1 MQIQDQQFTKWL
13 RRPTE
18 LIASAWFL
26 LTSAGSLIVPYIVLL
41 FDQVK
46 DFFGSPM
53 HAFTFMY
60 TNSVIQQ
67 LLLFFLP
74 VVIYALKHDGVEQ
87 SMRLKLPRCEA
98 LLAILIAPIGVM
110 ACDKLSTWWLMLI
123 EALGGSISPPDYPGS
138 NTLPELGVALIL
150 TALLPAICEETLFR
164 GGMMGAWER
173 RGTKQALVITSV
185 LFALL
190 HGSVQGLPVQLIM
203 GFVLGYI
210 VLLSDSLYVGIAY
223 HFVHNATILILD
235 YYQYKDLIL
244 DDRFMTLTAEV
255 IGTIG
260 LGNLLIQTIVLT
272 ALFVGALMLFIRL
285 MKKKGAQID
294 KITEGDKEP
303 MGWETLIVLL
313 AGLLTVG
320 VRFSSG
326 LLAVCGLG

>member
-1 MQIQDQQFTKWL
+1 MQLEDQQFKKWL

-26 LTSAGSLIVPYIVLL
+26 LASAGSLIVPYIVL
-41 FDQVK
+41 FIDQAL
-46 DFFGSPM
+46 DFFGEPM
-53 HAFTFMY
+53 QTLTFVY

-74 VVIYALKHDGVEQ
+74 VVIYAMKHDGVGQ
-87 SMRLKLPRCEA
+87 SMRLKFPRWEA
-98 LLAILIAPIGVM
+98 LLAILIAPIGVL
-110 ACDKLSTWWLMLI
+110 ACDKLSAWWMMLI
-123 EALGGSISPPDYPGS
+123 ETLGGNISPSDFPSS
-138 NTLPELGVALIL
+138 NTLPELGAALIL
-150 TALLPAICEETLFR
+150 SALLPAICEETLFR
-164 GGMMGAWER
+164 GGLMGAWER

-210 VLLSDSLYVGIAY
+210 VLLSDSLYVGMAY
-223 HFVHNATILILD
+223 HFAHNATILIID
-235 YYQYKDLIL
+235 YYQNMD
-244 DDRFMTLTAEV
+244 MTLDGPYMTFTSEV
-255 IGTIG
+255 LGTIG
-260 LGNLLIQTIVLT
+260 LGNLLIQTVIMI

-294 KITEGDKEP
+294 KIIEGDKEP
-303 MGWETLIVLL
+303 MSWETLIVLL

-320 VRFSSG
+320 VRFSSD
-326 LLAVCGLG
+326 LLTVCGLG